1 MSIISGYPH
10 SLQLAFACYH
20 LSSLFF
26 DRQFLQISPSVF
38 DDHPW
43 WKTRKNYRKPCALT
57 ISTTFIGLVE
67 GKIEKMWGFPVIFPF
82 NPMKHRHQQRE
93 RRFSVGL

>member
-10 SLQLAFACYH
+10 ALQLAFACYH

-26 DRQFLQISPSVF
+26 DRQLLQISPSVF

-67 GKIEKMWGFPVIFPF
+67 GKIEKNMGFSS
-82 NPMKHRHQQRE
+82 N
-93 RRFSVGL
+93 FSL